1 MRPNLLFTSI
11 VYLLFLYLLASS
23 LAAQESTTDTLYF
36 LVQVDGTS
44 QQVNPKDI
52 VDRSGIETS
61 YTLTPGEAQAR
72 YQRTAVVEYYLFS
85 GRRFADVLNE
95 EIYKNVEENPR
106 FPGCE
111 DLRGTVEEKEKCA
124 KELFLEFI
132 NLNLEYPEDARYQSI
147 QGLVLVRFVVE
158 KNGTLTDL
166 ELVRD
171 IGNGCG
177 EEALR
182 LVDLMNVLDIRWIP
196 GKQRGIPVRVQYNL
210 PISFKLER

>member
-1 MRPNLLFTSI
+1 M
-11 VYLLFLYLLASS
+11 
-23 LAAQESTTDTLYF
+23 D
-36 LVQVDGTS
+36 
-44 QQVNPKDI
+44 
-52 VDRSGIETS
+52 
-61 YTLTPGEAQAR
+61 
-72 YQRTAVVEYYLFS
+72 
-85 GRRFADVLNE
+85 E
-95 EIYKNVEENPR
+95 EIFKVVEENPR

-111 DLRGTVEEKEKCA
+111 DLAESAKEKEKCA